1 LSAPVTNSSKETA
14 KLKQNFQGIPKES
27 EFEPNKT
34 INLINLIQLQYNF
47 YTEIKKWSRLNLKK
61 KKNVNNKL
69 VPNMNEEYY
78 IYQTLIG
85 CFPFEWTELPEF
97 TKRLSVHMSKAVRE
111 AKINSTWASP
121 NLQYEESVTSFVTEL
136 LELNQ
141 KNAFLQDFI
150 PFQKKIAF
158 YGFLNTLSQSKR
170 AALSLYYVLK

>member
-1 LSAPVTNSSKETA
+1 
-14 KLKQNFQGIPKES
+14 
-27 EFEPNKT
+27 
-34 INLINLIQLQYNF
+34 
-47 YTEIKKWSRLNLKK
+47 
-61 KKNVNNKL
+61 
-69 VPNMNEEYY
+69 
-78 IYQTLIG
+78 
-85 CFPFEWTELPEF
+85 
-97 TKRLSVHMSKAVRE
+97 MSKAVRE

-170 AALSLYYVLK
+170 GALKKKRQNSDNTIKIAGAISKR